1 MYLPFKQRTMK
12 LRSNPPTN
20 ELYCFYIIQLL
31 PEEIESFFREL
42 NQKFA
47 LDYLLIR
54 FEFIGNPNQYLR
66 DRIRTCMLRINPS
79 IHIAWM
85 DKYCI
90 ISNTI
95 ISNPRH
101 IPLADIRS
109 NRDSIVVTMRG
120 FRVLYIPQLLREE
133 SIYNSNADIIIIGE
147 GESNGLNI
155 PSNWESV
162 QYSIEDG
169 GQRCLV
175 RNDSIYYPNSD
186 DWISIYPDIGL
197 TVINFPDL
205 RLYHIREAH
214 YRVPC
219 IQRTRRLMRLR
230 QPGTIHC
237 SRNHKAPLS
246 TV

>member
-1 MYLPFKQRTMK
+1 MK
-12 LRSNPPTN
+12 LRSKPPPN
-20 ELYCFYIIQLL
+20 EFYYFYIIQLL
-31 PEEIESFFREL
+31 PEEIEGFFSGL
-42 NQKFA
+42 KTAQKLP
-47 LDYLLIR
+47 LDYLLMR

-147 GESNGLNI
+147 SNGLNI

-205 RLYHIREAH
+205 RLDIIREAYH
-214 YRVPC
+214 RVPC